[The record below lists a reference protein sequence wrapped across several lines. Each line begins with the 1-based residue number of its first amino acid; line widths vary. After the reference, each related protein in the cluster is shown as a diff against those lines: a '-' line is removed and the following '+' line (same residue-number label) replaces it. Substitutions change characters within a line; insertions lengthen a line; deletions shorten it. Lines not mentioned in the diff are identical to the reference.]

1 MAYGHHAFGPHR
13 RVRAPGRRVR
23 ADRGDADQGEA
34 ERYRRRTPGERRAA
48 RWRRQVA
55 RRWERRLDPIELA
68 AQAALESGVER
79 VALNLRHRTHVCL
92 KETPE
97 ALQVGRTVRRSE
109 ERRVGKECR

>member
-1 MAYGHHAFGPHR
+1 MADGHHAFGPRR

-48 RWRRQVA
+48 CWRQVA
-55 RRWERRLDPIELA
+55 RHWERRLDPIELA

-97 ALQVGRTVRRSE
+97 ALQVGR
-109 ERRVGKECR
+109 